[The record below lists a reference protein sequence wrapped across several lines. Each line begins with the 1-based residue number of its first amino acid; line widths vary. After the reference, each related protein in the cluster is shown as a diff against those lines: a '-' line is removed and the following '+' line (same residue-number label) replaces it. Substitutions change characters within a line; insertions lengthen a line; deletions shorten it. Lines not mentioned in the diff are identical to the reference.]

1 MACKLDLFNR
11 VNPRILK
18 TLISNDYRVYN
29 SFCFEMITYI
39 EYNQAFGS
47 KLLLH
52 LHELYVIVHPVDN
65 ELYIQFIYP
74 DLYQHIVVLC

>member
-1 MACKLDLFNR
+1 
-11 VNPRILK
+11 
-18 TLISNDYRVYN
+18 
-29 SFCFEMITYI
+29 MITYI

-52 LHELYVIVHPVDN
+52 VHELYVIVTPVDN

-74 DLYQHIVVLC
+74 DSYQHIVVDKSCKFNSILC

>member
-1 MACKLDLFNR
+1 MTIVYTIILF
-11 VNPRILK
+11 L
-18 TLISNDYRVYN
+18 LYD
-29 SFCFEMITYI
+29 MIKYI

-47 KLLLH
+47 KSLLH

-74 DLYQHIVVLC
+74 DSNQHIVVFI

>member
-1 MACKLDLFNR
+1 
-11 VNPRILK
+11 
-18 TLISNDYRVYN
+18 
-29 SFCFEMITYI
+29 MITYI